1 MNSLPFGQLK
11 SFLKI
16 LIGVQYNFFGFLFYF
31 PLYERGKVVYN
42 IPIVYLG
49 VGRLNCLK
57 CGREIEEGQVFCNDC
72 LVQMAKYP
80 VKPGTA
86 VQLPSRGSTAVSK
99 KVHSRRRT
107 KAAPEEQLKALKKRI
122 RILSALLSV
131 CVVLLIVLSVVML
144 RYMSANRL
152 LPGQNYS
159 AVTTTAATEGS

>member
-1 MNSLPFGQLK
+1 M
-11 SFLKI
+11 
-16 LIGVQYNFFGFLFYF
+16 FYF

-72 LVQMAKYP
+72 LVQMA
-80 VKPGTA
+80 
-86 VQLPSRGSTAVSK
+86 K

>member
-1 MNSLPFGQLK
+1 MGLAALFPKTIS
-11 SFLKI
+11 
-16 LIGVQYNFFGFLFYF
+16 NFFGFLFYF

-86 VQLPSRGSTAVSK
+86 VQLPSVGVRPLQKRFTP
-99 KVHSRRRT
+99 
-107 KAAPEEQLKALKKRI
+107 AAGA
-122 RILSALLSV
+122 
-131 CVVLLIVLSVVML
+131 
-144 RYMSANRL
+144 RL
-152 LPGQNYS
+152 HWRNS
-159 AVTTTAATEGS
+159 

>member
-1 MNSLPFGQLK
+1 M
-11 SFLKI
+11 
-16 LIGVQYNFFGFLFYF
+16 
-31 PLYERGKVVYN
+31 YN
-42 IPIVYLG
+42 IPIVYWG

-86 VQLPSRGSTAVSK
+86 VQLPSRGSAAVSK

-122 RILSALLSV
+122 RILSALLV
-131 CVVLLIVLSVVML
+131 CLCGAADRSFRRHAPVHERKPSPAGAELLR
-144 RYMSANRL
+144 RYHYCGHRGKLMFHVKHFAFC
-152 LPGQNYS
+152 G
-159 AVTTTAATEGS
+159 T

>member
-1 MNSLPFGQLK
+1 M
-11 SFLKI
+11 
-16 LIGVQYNFFGFLFYF
+16 
-31 PLYERGKVVYN
+31 
-42 IPIVYLG
+42 
-49 VGRLNCLK
+49 NCLK

-86 VQLPSRGSTAVSK
+86 VQLPSCGSTAVSK

-152 LPGQNYS
+152 LPGQNYF

>member
-1 MNSLPFGQLK
+1 M
-11 SFLKI
+11 
-16 LIGVQYNFFGFLFYF
+16 
-31 PLYERGKVVYN
+31 YN
-42 IPIVYLG
+42 IAIVYLG
-49 VGRLNCLK
+49 VSSVNCLK

-86 VQLPSRGSTAVSK
+86 VLLPSRGSAAVSK

-131 CVVLLIVLSVVML
+131 CVVLLIVLSVVTI

>member
-1 MNSLPFGQLK
+1 M
-11 SFLKI
+11 
-16 LIGVQYNFFGFLFYF
+16 
-31 PLYERGKVVYN
+31 
-42 IPIVYLG
+42 
-49 VGRLNCLK
+49 NCLK

-86 VQLPSRGSTAVSK
+86 VQLPSRGSAAVSK

-107 KAAPEEQLKALKKRI
+107 KAAPEEQKRI

-131 CVVLLIVLSVVML
+131 CVVLLIVLSVVTL

>member
-1 MNSLPFGQLK
+1 M
-11 SFLKI
+11 
-16 LIGVQYNFFGFLFYF
+16 
-31 PLYERGKVVYN
+31 YN
-42 IPIVYLG
+42 ILIVYLG

-86 VQLPSRGSTAVSK
+86 VQLPSRGSAAVSK
-99 KVHSRRRT
+99 KAHSRRRSKT
-107 KAAPEEQLKALKKRI
+107 VPEEQLKALKKRI

>member
-1 MNSLPFGQLK
+1 M
-11 SFLKI
+11 
-16 LIGVQYNFFGFLFYF
+16 
-31 PLYERGKVVYN
+31 
-42 IPIVYLG
+42 
-49 VGRLNCLK
+49 NCLK

-86 VQLPSRGSTAVSK
+86 VQLPSRGSAAVSK
-99 KVHSRRRT
+99 KVHSRRRSKT
-107 KAAPEEQLKALKKRI
+107 VPEEQLKALKKRI

-131 CVVLLIVLSVVML
+131 CVVLLIVLSVVTF

-159 AVTTTAATEGS
+159 AVTTTTATEGS

>member
-1 MNSLPFGQLK
+1 M
-11 SFLKI
+11 
-16 LIGVQYNFFGFLFYF
+16 
-31 PLYERGKVVYN
+31 
-42 IPIVYLG
+42 
-49 VGRLNCLK
+49 NCLK

-86 VQLPSRGSTAVSK
+86 VQLPSRGSAAVSK
-99 KVHSRRRT
+99 KVHSRRRA

-131 CVVLLIVLSVVML
+131 CVVLLIVLSVVTL
-144 RYMSANRL
+144 RYMSTNRL

-159 AVTTTAATEGS
+159 AVTATTPTEGS

>member
-1 MNSLPFGQLK
+1 M
-11 SFLKI
+11 
-16 LIGVQYNFFGFLFYF
+16 
-31 PLYERGKVVYN
+31 
-42 IPIVYLG
+42 
-49 VGRLNCLK
+49 NCLK

-72 LVQMAKYP
+72 LVQMAKY
-80 VKPGTA
+80 
-86 VQLPSRGSTAVSK
+86 
-99 KVHSRRRT
+99 RRT

-131 CVVLLIVLSVVML
+131 CVVLLIVLSVVTL

>member
-1 MNSLPFGQLK
+1 M
-11 SFLKI
+11 
-16 LIGVQYNFFGFLFYF
+16 
-31 PLYERGKVVYN
+31 
-42 IPIVYLG
+42 
-49 VGRLNCLK
+49 NCLK

-86 VQLPSRGSTAVSK
+86 VQLPSRGSCRSK

-131 CVVLLIVLSVVML
+131 CVVLLIVLSVVTL

-159 AVTTTAATEGS
+159 AVTATAATEGS

>member
-1 MNSLPFGQLK
+1 M
-11 SFLKI
+11 
-16 LIGVQYNFFGFLFYF
+16 
-31 PLYERGKVVYN
+31 YN
-42 IPIVYLG
+42 IAIVYLG
-49 VGRLNCLK
+49 VSSVNCLK

-86 VQLPSRGSTAVSK
+86 VQLPSRGSAAVSK

-131 CVVLLIVLSVVML
+131 WCC
-144 RYMSANRL
+144 
-152 LPGQNYS
+152 
-159 AVTTTAATEGS
+159 